1 MNKIKK
7 WLLKAL
13 MPSAQDIASLATS
26 TVVEFINTSGK
37 EEVIAKYGTMA
48 DNFTKVQAHITGWLK
63 DGKMDDE
70 ERLQLYYALL
80 PLAQKLVAEV
90 KGENEEVAK

>member
-13 MPSAQDIASLATS
+13 MPSAQDIASFATS

-37 EEVIAKYGTMA
+37 EDVISKYGTMA
-48 DNFTKVQAHITGWLK
+48 DNFTKVQSNITGWLK

-70 ERLQLYYALL
+70 EKLQLYHALL
-80 PLAQKLVAEV
+80 PLANKIVNII
-90 KGENEEVAK
+90 NERIEEESK

>member
-1 MNKIKK
+1 MNRIKK

-13 MPSAQDIASLATS
+13 MPSAQDVAKLATD
-26 TVVEFINTSGK
+26 TVVDFINTSGK
-37 EEVIAKYGTMA
+37 EDVISKYGTMA

-70 ERLQLYYALL
+70 EKLQLYYALL
-80 PLAQKLVAEV
+80 PLATKLVNTINEHIE
-90 KGENEEVAK
+90 GESK

>member
-13 MPSAQDIASLATS
+13 MPSAQDIAGLATR

-37 EEVIAKYGTMA
+37 EEVIAKYGSMA
-48 DNFTKVQAHITGWLK
+48 DKFTKVQAYITGWLK
-63 DGKMDDE
+63 DGKIDDE